1 MHLHT
6 LPTIF
11 RPRPRP
17 RLRLRWLLFLR
28 RALLPAAMVVA
39 SATAVHAQAL
49 APPWQA
55 QLDAAVI
62 DYESG
67 HRARAQRV
75 FESLAK
81 KGVAAAHYN
90 LAVMHLRGDL
100 PQASPQ
106 RGVEL
111 LNRAARGGFVTA
123 QLLLGRTL
131 ENGEFGP
138 RDLKRA
144 HQWYAVAAE
153 RGSVEAQV
161 AMGTA
166 HYLGRGL
173 PQDPQ
178 RAAHW
183 FREASKA
190 GDVGAMYLLA
200 SMYEQGDGVEPDLR
214 LARYWYGLAGQAGDP
229 AATVKA
235 LELQR
240 KLEAPA
246 PTAPP

>member
-1 MHLHT
+1 MHLPI

-11 RPRPRP
+11 RPRP

-28 RALLPAAMVVA
+28 RALLPAVMVVT
-39 SATAVHAQAL
+39 SAAAVHAQAL

-153 RGSVEAQV
+153 SGSVEAQV